1 MKSSKLLSRH
11 PDSEPFDGH
20 FNYRRVLGKLNFLE
34 QSTRGDLSYAVHQCA
49 RFSSDPKVEHGKAI
63 KWLGRYLLATKDK
76 GLIMRPDPSKGL
88 EVYCDADFAGN
99 WDPALAGEDI
109 DTARSRHGFIISY
122 AGVPLLWKSS
132 LQGEIALS
140 STESELIG
148 LSTALRTAIPIH
160 NMLMEMK
167 GLGFNIL
174 NDDPVIKCEIFE
186 DNNGALTIASV
197 PRMRPR
203 TKHINTRYFHF
214 MEYTSRKDSPYQF
227 SKVDT
232 LDQVADMLTKPLSLD
247 ALVKFRKR
255 LLGW

>member
-1 MKSSKLLSRH
+1 
-11 PDSEPFDGH
+11 
-20 FNYRRVLGKLNFLE
+20 
-34 QSTRGDLSYAVHQCA
+34 
-49 RFSSDPKVEHGKAI
+49 
-63 KWLGRYLLATKDK
+63 
-76 GLIMRPDPSKGL
+76 
-88 EVYCDADFAGN
+88 
-99 WDPALAGEDI
+99 
-109 DTARSRHGFIISY
+109 
-122 AGVPLLWKSS
+122 
-132 LQGEIALS
+132 
-140 STESELIG
+140 LIG